1 MNKILSR
8 VIVSVILI
16 ASAITIGCAR
26 QDHTGVYI
34 VKERKQHAWLGVQLQ
49 DVSARLKERE
59 GLATDEGAYVSE
71 VIDDSPA
78 EKAGLKEGD
87 VIVKFDGTPITDSDD
102 LTTAVHKTPPKSE
115 VKVEVLRKAEKKTL
129 TVTLGKQ
136 RAPEAYSYHFEM
148 PSMPRMQ
155 RMPRMPRMPQF
166 RMHVFTSDESYGLE
180 VQPLNKQLGEY
191 FDVPSGKGLLISEV
205 EEDSKA
211 EKAGFKAGDVITKI
225 NGHTVRD
232 VDDFHEELSD
242 TKDSSATFD
251 VMRKGKSMSLSM
263 KIRNGDDDDED
274 DDDYSANSCTP
285 SQIQVHVATVP
296 ASHATWFREQLNVIQ
311 DKIVSIGELV
321 LNKIQ
326 QFEERIRQSLS

>member
-26 QDHTGVYI
+26 QDHNGVYV

-49 DVSARLKERE
+49 DVSSRLKERE

-71 VIDDSPA
+71 VVDDSPA
-78 EKAGLKEGD
+78 EKAGFEEGD
-87 VIVKFDGTPITDSDD
+87 VIVKFDGTTIANSND
-102 LTTAVHKTPPKSE
+102 LTRAVGKTPPKSE
-115 VKVEVLRKAEKKTL
+115 VKVELFRKSEKKTI

-136 RAPEAYSYHFEM
+136 RAPEAYSYRFEM
-148 PSMPRMQ
+148 PSVP

-191 FDVPSGKGLLISEV
+191 FDVPSGKGLLISKV

-232 VDDFHEELSD
+232 VDDFHEVLSD

-251 VMRKGKSMSLSM
+251 VMRKGKAMSLSM
-263 KIRNGDDDDED
+263 KVHRGDDDDED
-274 DDDYSANSCTP
+274 DDDYSANICTP
-285 SQIQVHVATVP
+285 DQIQVHVATVP
-296 ASHATWFREQLNVIQ
+296 SSHATWFHDEVQMIQ
-311 DKIVSIGELV
+311 DKIVAIGEIV

-326 QFEERIRQSLS
+326 QFEESIRQSLS